1 MTSSVHSKELSQQIS
16 VIQNTVAKYFELEL
30 RSMLSKSRRR
40 ILCVPRQISMYLCHK
55 YLSPIASSAEIG
67 RKHHRDHATVLHAI
81 KTIDILMVND
91 PALVKNVEELDFEI
105 KSILGTDS
113 LRNLKSLDKQ
123 IHGLLRYRR
132 FLKTTIQEQNNNL
145 TQSILKYGKS

>member
-1 MTSSVHSKELSQQIS
+1 
-16 VIQNTVAKYFELEL
+16 
-30 RSMLSKSRRR
+30 
-40 ILCVPRQISMYLCHK
+40 MYLCHK